1 MRTKRWTRSPN
12 GKLLGVVTGF
22 AEWRDFPVNTTRL
35 LFLILA
41 ICTEIFP
48 GLIIYLILALVLP
61 VQKESDWIDDKI
73 EDAEF
78 KEAKKDNEYED
89 IKRKS
94 ERMEKDVFDKES
106 DWDNRFN
113 NGN

>member
-22 AEWRDFPVNTTRL
+22 AEWRGFPVNTTRL

-41 ICTEIFP
+41 ICTEVFP
-48 GLIIYLILALVLP
+48 ALIVYLILALVLP
-61 VQKESDWIDDKI
+61 VQKNSDWI

-78 KEAKKDNEYED
+78 KEESKDDYEEMKK
-89 IKRKS
+89 KS
-94 ERMEKDVFDKES
+94 EKMERDFYDKER
-106 DWDNRFN
+106 DWDDRFKRES
-113 NGN
+113 

>member
-22 AEWRDFPVNTTRL
+22 AEWRGFPVNTTRL

-41 ICTEIFP
+41 LCTEIFP

-61 VQKESDWIDDKI
+61 VQKDSDWIDDKI

-78 KEAKKDNEYED
+78 KEADNGYED

-94 ERMEKDVFDKES
+94 EKAEKDFFDKER
-106 DWDNRFN
+106 DWDERFKS
-113 NGN
+113 GN